1 MRTIDVKNINIAK
14 KYSTALFEAVSE
26 NGKAEIVMQNLIFI
40 DETLKTNE
48 QLFAFFNNPIIT
60 RDDKKDVAQKIFAI
74 HIEKIV
80 LDLLFVLIDNA
91 RIDAF
96 DEIVNQ
102 YAVKYDVKE
111 NIVKPN
117 IISAVELTE
126 EQKQKVVAK
135 LQNKLNKQIIPNFI
149 IDENIIAG
157 MIIEI
162 DDKVI
167 DFSLKEKFE
176 QVQKQLVKG
185 N

>member
-14 KYSTALFEAVSE
+14 KYATALFEITE
-26 NGKAEIVMQNLIFI
+26 DNKAEVVMQNLIFI
-40 DETLKTNE
+40 DETLRTNE
-48 QLFAFFNNPIIT
+48 QLFSFFNNPIIT

-74 HIEKIV
+74 HIEKDV

-96 DEIVNQ
+96 NEIVNQ
-102 YAVKYDVKE
+102 YSSQFNIKE
-111 NIVKPN
+111 NIIKPN

-126 EQKQKVVAK
+126 EQKQKVIAK
-135 LQNKLNKQIIPNFI
+135 LQNKLNKQIIPNYI

>member
-1 MRTIDVKNINIAK
+1 MRTIDIKNINIAK
-14 KYSTALFEAVSE
+14 KYANALFEMANE
-26 NGKAEIVMQNLIFI
+26 MDKAELVMQNLIFI
-40 DETLKTNE
+40 EETLNTNE
-48 QLFAFFNNPIIT
+48 QLYAFFCNPIIT

-74 HIEKIV
+74 HIEKTV
-80 LDLLFVLIDNA
+80 LDLMFVLIDNA

-96 DEIVNQ
+96 NEVVNQ
-102 YAVKYDVKE
+102 YANLFNIKE

-117 IISAVELTE
+117 IISAVELNE
-126 EQKQKVVAK
+126 EQKQKVIAK
-135 LQNKLNKQIIPNFI
+135 LQNKLNKQIIPI
-149 IDENIIAG
+149 YIVDESIIAG

>member
-1 MRTIDVKNINIAK
+1 MRTIDIKNINIAK
-14 KYSTALFEAVSE
+14 KYATALFETAT
-26 NGKAEIVMQNLIFI
+26 EIDKVELVMQNLIFI
-40 DETLKTNE
+40 DETLRTNE
-48 QLFAFFNNPIIT
+48 QLFSFFNNPIIT

-80 LDLLFVLIDNA
+80 LDLLFVLVDNA

-102 YAVKYDVKE
+102 YSNQFNIKE

-126 EQKQKVVAK
+126 DQKQRVIAK
-135 LQNKLNKQIIPNFI
+135 LQNKLNKQIIPNYI

>member
-1 MRTIDVKNINIAK
+1 MSLK
-14 KYSTALFEAVSE
+14 KY
-26 NGKAEIVMQNLIFI
+26 
-40 DETLKTNE
+40 
-48 QLFAFFNNPIIT
+48 
-60 RDDKKDVAQKIFAI
+60 
-74 HIEKIV
+74 
-80 LDLLFVLIDNA
+80 LLFILIDNA
-91 RIDAF
+91 RVETF
-96 DEIVNQ
+96 NEIVNQ
-102 YAVKYDVKE
+102 YSDMFNVKE

-126 EQKQKVVAK
+126 EQKQKVIAK
-135 LQNKLNKQIIPNFI
+135 LQTKLNKQIIPNYI

-167 DFSLKEKFE
+167 DFSLKEQFE

>member
-1 MRTIDVKNINIAK
+1 MKTIDVKNINIAK
-14 KYSTALFEAVSE
+14 KYASALFEAANE
-26 NGKAEIVMQNLIFI
+26 IDKAELVMQNLIFI
-40 DETLKTNE
+40 EETLNTNE
-48 QLFAFFNNPIIT
+48 QLFAFFSNPIIT

-74 HIEKIV
+74 HIEKTV
-80 LDLLFVLIDNA
+80 LDLIFVLIDNA

-96 DEIVNQ
+96 NEIVNQ
-102 YAVKYDVKE
+102 YSNLFNIKA

-117 IISAVELTE
+117 IISAVELND
-126 EQKQKVVAK
+126 EQKQKVIAK
-135 LQNKLNKQIIPNFI
+135 LQFKLNKQIIPNYI
-149 IDENIIAG
+149 VDESIIAG

>member
-14 KYSTALFEAVSE
+14 KYATALFEITE
-26 NGKAEIVMQNLIFI
+26 GNKAEVVMQNLIFI
-40 DETLKTNE
+40 DETLRTNE
-48 QLFAFFNNPIIT
+48 QLFSFFNNPIIT

-74 HIEKIV
+74 HIEKDV

-96 DEIVNQ
+96 NEIVNQ
-102 YAVKYDVKE
+102 YSSQFNIKE

-126 EQKQKVVAK
+126 EQKQKVIAK
-135 LQNKLNKQIIPNFI
+135 LQNKLNKQIIPNYI

>member
-14 KYSTALFEAVSE
+14 KYATALFEITE
-26 NGKAEIVMQNLIFI
+26 GNKAEVVMQNLIFI
-40 DETLKTNE
+40 DETLRTNE
-48 QLFAFFNNPIIT
+48 QLFSFFNNPIIT

-74 HIEKIV
+74 HIEKDV

-96 DEIVNQ
+96 NEIVNQ
-102 YAVKYDVKE
+102 YSSQFNIKE

-117 IISAVELTE
+117 IISAVELTDN
-126 EQKQKVVAK
+126 QKQRVIAK
-135 LQNKLNKQIIPNFI
+135 LQNKLNKQIIPNYI

>member
-1 MRTIDVKNINIAK
+1 MRTIDIKNISIAK
-14 KYSTALFEAVSE
+14 KYANALFETAT
-26 NGKAEIVMQNLIFI
+26 EIDKVELVMTNLIFI

-60 RDDKKDVAQKIFAI
+60 RTDKKDVAQKIFAI
-74 HIEKIV
+74 HIEKTV
-80 LDLLFVLIDNA
+80 LDLMFILIDNA
-91 RIDAF
+91 RVETF
-96 DEIVNQ
+96 NEIVNQ
-102 YAVKYDVKE
+102 YSDMFNVKE

-126 EQKQKVVAK
+126 EQKQKVIAK
-135 LQNKLNKQIIPNFI
+135 LQTKLNKQIIPNYI

-167 DFSLKEKFE
+167 DFSLKEQFE

>member
-14 KYSTALFEAVSE
+14 KYATALFEITE
-26 NGKAEIVMQNLIFI
+26 DNKAEVVMQNLIFI
-40 DETLKTNE
+40 DETLRTNE
-48 QLFAFFNNPIIT
+48 QLFSFFNNPIIT

-74 HIEKIV
+74 HIEKDV

-96 DEIVNQ
+96 NEIVNQ
-102 YAVKYDVKE
+102 YSSQFNIKE

-126 EQKQKVVAK
+126 EQKQKVIAK
-135 LQNKLNKQIIPNFI
+135 LQNKLNKQIIPNYI

>member
-1 MRTIDVKNINIAK
+1 MRTIDIKNINIAK
-14 KYSTALFEAVSE
+14 KYANALFETANEMNKVE
-26 NGKAEIVMQNLIFI
+26 LVMQNLIFI
-40 DETLKTNE
+40 DETLRTNE

-60 RDDKKDVAQKIFAI
+60 RDDKKDVLQKIFAI

-80 LDLLFVLIDNA
+80 LDLMFVLVDNA

-102 YAVKYDVKE
+102 YASIYNIKE

-117 IISAVELTE
+117 IISAVELDE
-126 EQKQKVVAK
+126 EQKQKVIAK
-135 LQNKLNKQIIPNFI
+135 LQNKLNKKIIPNYVV
-149 IDENIIAG
+149 DESIIAG

-176 QVQKQLVKG
+176 QVQKQLIKG

>member
-1 MRTIDVKNINIAK
+1 MRTIDIKNINIAK
-14 KYSTALFEAVSE
+14 KYANALFETANE
-26 NGKAEIVMQNLIFI
+26 MDKAELVMQNLIFI

-74 HIEKIV
+74 HIEKTV
-80 LDLLFVLIDNA
+80 LDLMFVLIDNA

-96 DEIVNQ
+96 NEVVNQ
-102 YAVKYDVKE
+102 YANLFNIKE

-117 IISAVELTE
+117 IISAVELNE
-126 EQKQKVVAK
+126 EQKQKVIAK
-135 LQNKLNKQIIPNFI
+135 LQNKLNKQIIPNYI
-149 IDENIIAG
+149 VDESIIAG

>member
-14 KYSTALFEAVSE
+14 KYATALFEITE
-26 NGKAEIVMQNLIFI
+26 GNKAEVVMQNLIFI
-40 DETLKTNE
+40 DETLRTNE
-48 QLFAFFNNPIIT
+48 QLFSFFNNPIIT

-74 HIEKIV
+74 HIEKDV

-96 DEIVNQ
+96 NEIVNQ
-102 YAVKYDVKE
+102 YSSQFNIKE
-111 NIVKPN
+111 NIVEPN

-126 EQKQKVVAK
+126 EQKQKVIAK
-135 LQNKLNKQIIPNFI
+135 LQNKLNKQIIPNYI